1 MNYTIIG
8 HTADGSYHDRC
19 GDYISKPG
27 EFETQFFRDDKKEE
41 FLRAWAHAKYHNTY
55 EDLIILL
62 DGIPDGRLEDEEYDR
77 YEDLERE
84 LDAFYPEIHAAHEA
98 AEAAKKEAEAAKK
111 EAAAQA
117 ALAKARQIAAE
128 RRARDEAQLLAL
140 QKKLGLS

>member
-27 EFETQFFRDDKKEE
+27 EFETQFFRDDKKAE

-62 DGIPDGRLEDEEYDR
+62 NGIPDGKLEDEEYEQ

-84 LDAFYPEIHAAHEA
+84 MDPLYAAIDVEH
-98 AEAAKKEAEAAKK
+98 KEAERLRKEVAA
-111 EAAAQA
+111 EA
-117 ALAKARQIAAE
+117 ALAKARQIAHMD
-128 RRARDEAQLLAL
+128 RQRDLAQLEAL
-140 QKKLGLS
+140 QRKLGVK

>member
-8 HTADGSYHDRC
+8 HTEDQSYHDRC
-19 GDYISKPG
+19 GDFISKPG
-27 EFETQFFRDDKKEE
+27 SFETQFFRDDNKAE
-41 FLRAWAHAKYHNTY
+41 FLKAWAHAKYHNTY
-55 EDLIILL
+55 EELIILL
-62 DGIPDGRLEDEEYDR
+62 DGIPDGRLEDDEYDR

-84 LDAFYPEIHAAHEA
+84 MDPLYAEIHAKHEA
-98 AEAAKKEAEAAKK
+98 AEAAKK

-128 RRARDEAQLLAL
+128 QRARDEAQLLAL